1 MDKKTISV
9 GGLSLPLIETKAVV
23 VGSGCAGWN
32 AADCLA
38 ALGVDTAVVTEG
50 VRMGT
55 SRNTGSDKQTYYKLS
70 LASDEPDSVGE
81 LAKTLFSGGGVD
93 GDTALCEA
101 AGSVRC
107 FMKLVQ
113 LGVPFPTNRYG
124 EYAGYRTDHDPRR
137 RATSCGPLTSKRMTE
152 ALEASA
158 RRRGVPVLDRLTA
171 VRLLTDGDGVHGL
184 LCLDAARTQDEAFGL
199 TVIKADAVVLA
210 TGGPAIV
217 YFHSVYPKSQTGMT
231 GMALEAGAAAGN
243 LQEWQYGLAS
253 TGFRWNVSG
262 TYQQVLPRYIS
273 VDARGNEREFLA
285 EAFGDPGEALGRVF
299 LKGYQWPFDAKKAN
313 GSSLVDL
320 LVHREIFEKGN
331 RVFLDYRQNP
341 RGLEDGFSLL
351 PQEARDYLEQSGAL
365 FGTPVERLARMN
377 PGALRLYAAHGIDLR
392 REPLAI
398 SVCAQHCNGGL
409 EVDENWQTT
418 VNGLYAAGEAAGTF
432 GVYRP
437 GGSALNSTQVG
448 SLRAAEHIALRGGRE
463 SLSADAFRR
472 LAGQEAASLLER
484 LRAVPVGKG
493 SSLAA
498 QRKKFQLAM
507 SKSAAHLRGA
517 EDVRALREETEQE
530 FCRFW
535 ETARISSRAELPAL
549 FKNRDMLLT
558 QQAVLSAMETMLPA
572 AKSRGSALA
581 ISREGEELLPGLR
594 WLPPEDGW
602 ENIRVRTWLC
612 GNRASSALRPVR
624 PIPEGDQWF
633 ERVWRDYRA
642 LHGEE

>member
-199 TVIKADAVVLA
+199 TVIKADAVVLLCPNYNDA
-210 TGGPAIV
+210 LSANLTAAVNRLTALYRTVSFQDKAVFALVVSGYSGGDIVASQIVSAMNMNKGFWLPAG
-217 YFHSVYPKSQTGMT
+217 FCMLETANDKGE
-231 GMALEAGAAAGN
+231 ALALPGIRERAAAFAGN
-243 LQEWQYGLAS
+243 LLSQL
-253 TGFRWNVSG
+253 TG
-262 TYQQVLPRYIS
+262 
-273 VDARGNEREFLA
+273 
-285 EAFGDPGEALGRVF
+285 
-299 LKGYQWPFDAKKAN
+299 
-313 GSSLVDL
+313 
-320 LVHREIFEKGN
+320 
-331 RVFLDYRQNP
+331 
-341 RGLEDGFSLL
+341 
-351 PQEARDYLEQSGAL
+351 
-365 FGTPVERLARMN
+365 
-377 PGALRLYAAHGIDLR
+377 
-392 REPLAI
+392 
-398 SVCAQHCNGGL
+398 
-409 EVDENWQTT
+409 
-418 VNGLYAAGEAAGTF
+418 
-432 GVYRP
+432 
-437 GGSALNSTQVG
+437 
-448 SLRAAEHIALRGGRE
+448 
-463 SLSADAFRR
+463 
-472 LAGQEAASLLER
+472 
-484 LRAVPVGKG
+484 
-493 SSLAA
+493 
-498 QRKKFQLAM
+498 
-507 SKSAAHLRGA
+507 
-517 EDVRALREETEQE
+517 
-530 FCRFW
+530 
-535 ETARISSRAELPAL
+535 
-549 FKNRDMLLT
+549 
-558 QQAVLSAMETMLPA
+558 
-572 AKSRGSALA
+572 
-581 ISREGEELLPGLR
+581 
-594 WLPPEDGW
+594 
-602 ENIRVRTWLC
+602 
-612 GNRASSALRPVR
+612 
-624 PIPEGDQWF
+624 
-633 ERVWRDYRA
+633 
-642 LHGEE
+642 